1 MKYQYEITCKNP
13 ITKGLRATKYL
24 LFKIGHNY
32 IFEMNA
38 ETFGFKEYAR
48 GRKRDLH
55 VQQ

>member
-13 ITKGLRATKYL
+13 ITIGLRATKYL
-24 LFKIGHNY
+24 LFKTGHNY

-48 GRKRDLH
+48 GRKRTLH